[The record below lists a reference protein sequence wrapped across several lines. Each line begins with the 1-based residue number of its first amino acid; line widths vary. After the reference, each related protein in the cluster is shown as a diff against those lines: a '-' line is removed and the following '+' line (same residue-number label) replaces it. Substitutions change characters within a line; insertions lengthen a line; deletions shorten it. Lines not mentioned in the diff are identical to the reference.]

1 MSTMCRLEHFFR
13 VCKLLALGP
22 KVLLVMDTNLGLAT
36 QSLCFLCACRPD
48 LSLSEAK
55 DVTLTENGPR
65 FTMRSQQPN
74 LAQPI
79 EP

>member
-1 MSTMCRLEHFFR
+1 
-13 VCKLLALGP
+13 
-22 KVLLVMDTNLGLAT
+22 MDTNLGLAT
-36 QSLCFLCACRPD
+36 QSLRFWCACRPD
-48 LSLSEAK
+48 SSLSEAK

-74 LAQPI
+74 LAQRM